1 VQLLSGQS
9 PDREALRELRDRR
22 RPVTYRRQQFLG
34 PDRTGSGISG
44 IRVLRLANWI
54 GQARERRDEGQG
66 GELACR
72 LLTSASSRL
81 PGYGLPIE
89 REGGPG
95 GEASP
100 VSGFLERGRG
110 TEPLRFEVND
120 ER

>member
-1 VQLLSGQS
+1 M
-9 PDREALRELRDRR
+9 
-22 RPVTYRRQQFLG
+22 RPITHRRQQFLG
-34 PDRTGSGISG
+34 ADRIASGISG
-44 IRVLRLANWI
+44 IRVLRLADWI

-66 GELACR
+66 GELAGG
-72 LLTSASSRL
+72 LLTRASSRL
-81 PGYGLPIE
+81 SGYRLPID

-100 VSGFLERGRG
+100 VSGFIERGRG